1 MMYDIEFSLGE
12 SLGDMHCRS
21 VGDLL
26 TKGLGCLSY
35 RAPKTAGLEVWDG
48 MQLDS
53 SCLQNF
59 IEESTG
65 KPYCNKE
72 LVVIGEYPEGL
83 VVAYSYDGCQGGIL
97 KLAYPDPDPP
107 PPQKQALT
115 DLINKHAA
123 EQRSLHL
130 GFQQGQDGTR

>member
-1 MMYDIEFSLGE
+1 MMCDIEFSIGE
-12 SLGDMHCRS
+12 SLGDMHCRC

-26 TKGLGCLSY
+26 RKGLGCLSY
-35 RAPKTAGLEVWDG
+35 KSPKTAGLEVKEG

-53 SCLQNF
+53 SCLKNF

-72 LVVIGEYPEGL
+72 LVVIGEEGDGL

-97 KLAYPDPDPP
+97 KLAYPDKED
-107 PPQKQALT
+107 K
-115 DLINKHAA
+115 
-123 EQRSLHL
+123 
-130 GFQQGQDGTR
+130 